1 MATLHVRNVPKSL
14 YESIRRLARA
24 SGSSANEEVTGLL
37 GRALAEEQQRLGM
50 KELLA
55 DMKRSRIRP
64 PAGAPTA
71 EQLIRE
77 DRGLDDLVGT
87 WVGDPGFDGAVSE
100 MDSVDPDL
108 WV

>member
-1 MATLHVRNVPKSL
+1 MSTLHVRNVPETL

-24 SGSSANEEVTGLL
+24 SSRSLSAEVVELL
-37 GRALAEEQQRLGM
+37 DQAVTDVQQRLRM

-71 EQLIRE
+71 ERLIRE
-77 DRGLDDLVGT
+77 DRDR
-87 WVGDPGFDGAVSE
+87 
-100 MDSVDPDL
+100 
-108 WV
+108 